1 MFQEFCSSRQQWSW
15 RAFTWPLNHMHA
27 GPMHDGMQLE
37 RVEDCAP
44 IAAVNRAKRRISL
57 DGDSWDAAA

>member
-1 MFQEFCSSRQQWSW
+1 
-15 RAFTWPLNHMHA
+15 
-27 GPMHDGMQLE
+27 MHDGMQLE